1 MSKYID
7 GFVLPIPREYL
18 DEYQWVASQLGAI
31 WKEYGAL
38 EYHEWLGDDLTLEGT
53 ASFKTAVNASEG
65 EVIVFGWVVFPSK
78 DIRDKANRAVPE
90 DPRMEKLVGPLTN
103 QSRLVFDAT
112 RMAYGGFKALV

>member
-1 MSKYID
+1 MSRYID

-18 DEYQWVASQLGAI
+18 DEYQKVALQVGAI

-65 EVIVFGWVVFPSK
+65 EVVVFGWVVFPSK
-78 DIRDKANRAVPE
+78 HIRDRANREVPK
-90 DPRMEKLVGPLTN
+90 DLRMEKLVGL
-103 QSRLVFDAT
+103 
-112 RMAYGGFKALV
+112 